1 MKKAEVKSKKP
12 ARPAKAKVLGTK
24 KTVAVTKVRA
34 AKKSPPARGRQPA
47 RGRPTGYTKALG
59 EKICAL
65 LVQNHTLRQI
75 EVVRGM
81 PTRQTICNWLAKHQ
95 DFFDQYVRAREVQTL
110 LDEDE
115 IQELADD
122 SRNDWVERE
131 RKGKVGLELDR
142 EHLERTR
149 LRIDT
154 KKWLMGKRNAKRFGK
169 SVALTGK
176 DGGAVK
182 HEVSALR
189 DVLDAINGAGTGLP
203 GDDRDD

>member
-1 MKKAEVKSKKP
+1 MTTKKGKAPQAKKP
-12 ARPAKAKVLGTK
+12 AAK
-24 KTVAVTKVRA
+24 KT
-34 AKKSPPARGRQPA
+34 AKKTTKRARKPVAKKTKPPTAKPNL
-47 RGRPTGYTKALG
+47 GRPTGYTESLG
-59 EKICAL
+59 ARVCEL
-65 LVQNHTLRQI
+65 LMQNHTLRQI
-75 EVVRGM
+75 EARDDM
-81 PTRQTICNWLAKHQ
+81 PTRQTICNWLAKHEA
-95 DFFDQYVRAREVQTL
+95 FFDQYVRAREVQTL

-115 IQELADD
+115 IQELAED

-131 RKGKVGLELDR
+131 RKGQLVTELDR

-169 SVALTGK
+169 SVAVTGK

-182 HEVSALR
+182 HELSTVG
-189 DVLDAINGAGTGLP
+189 DVLDAIDGAGTGLP